1 MAALT
6 QTQSGR
12 NFRRIIRS
20 SSFLL
25 MTDFETYFRTIN
37 DTDLNADNGQS
48 VFPSTLHSH
57 EGGFSSMQD
66 QHLLQSQSPNITF
79 SSPLSPAVQ
88 NGFSSIGFSPQQP
101 LPMNNGI
108 GNYSDF
114 ITNSNETKSVNQ
126 PRRSSPVFPKN
137 VPPDFQPQ
145 LRNIQQPLQP
155 NNESVIYPSFATN
168 PSEAHSVRQR
178 EDSIYSNNSYSTVFS
193 NSQPNFQPA
202 YSSPHSVASP
212 QPNLL
217 SYSPSVNSRTVPSDL
232 QSQFQYVH
240 QASQLNNGIGN
251 YSDFITNSNETKS
264 VNQPRRSSPVFP
276 KNVPPDFQPQ
286 LRNIQQPLQPNNE
299 SVIYPS
305 FATNP
310 SEAHSVRQREDS
322 IYSNNSYSTVFSNSQ
337 PNFQPYSPSVNS
349 RIVSTDFQSQSQS
362 YSNRMARHSSMTV
375 NNHQLYKSPNVVMS
389 QSRVVIESRTQK
401 YISWKDSLKRFM
413 PASQTPE
420 NKGNPSPYIN
430 IPNRNSRPS
439 AEILARTSKTRPS
452 QQFVTIEEDMKE
464 SVDQSQL
471 NSSNSTIQT
480 NLV

>member
-168 PSEAHSVRQR
+168 S
-178 EDSIYSNNSYSTVFS
+178 
-193 NSQPNFQPA
+193 
-202 YSSPHSVASP
+202 
-212 QPNLL
+212 
-217 SYSPSVNSRTVPSDL
+217 
-232 QSQFQYVH
+232 
-240 QASQLNNGIGN
+240 
-251 YSDFITNSNETKS
+251 
-264 VNQPRRSSPVFP
+264 
-276 KNVPPDFQPQ
+276 
-286 LRNIQQPLQPNNE
+286 
-299 SVIYPS
+299 
-305 FATNP
+305 

-430 IPNRNSRPS
+430 IPNRNSRLS